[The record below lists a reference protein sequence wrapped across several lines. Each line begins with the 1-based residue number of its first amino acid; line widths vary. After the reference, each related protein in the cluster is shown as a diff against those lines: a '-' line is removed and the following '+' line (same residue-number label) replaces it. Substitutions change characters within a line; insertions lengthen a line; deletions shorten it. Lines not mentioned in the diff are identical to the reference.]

1 MSTHVRDVKLTGARA
16 RGSRGTEKDTAAG
29 GSLRTTTARERPAV
43 AGPGTQG
50 ARCERCGQAARV
62 HILEG
67 YAQGQ
72 PIQRRFCLQ
81 CAPGFSPALPSL
93 HVNRA
98 RLRITFLVGV
108 IGVVLGTVGVFGDA
122 FVPEGHAGF
131 GWYQRAGVLLG
142 ALFVFVGILLRA
154 DLIALGGLLLF
165 GGSLCADWVGLTRA
179 PGIGWK
185 QQALLGVSA
194 ACVVIALL
202 GRCAAVRANFRAV
215 WPVLRGPKAVNDST
229 GQALA
234 GTAAE

>member
-1 MSTHVRDVKLTGARA
+1 
-16 RGSRGTEKDTAAG
+16 
-29 GSLRTTTARERPAV
+29 
-43 AGPGTQG
+43 
-50 ARCERCGQAARV
+50 V

-72 PIQRRFCLQ
+72 PIQRRFCLE
-81 CAPGFSPALPSL
+81 CAPGFSPALSRL

-142 ALFVFVGILLRA
+142 AVLVFVGILLRA

-165 GGSLCADWVGLTRA
+165 GGALCADWVGLTRA
-179 PGIGWK
+179 PGVGWK
-185 QQALLGVSA
+185 QQTLLGVSA
-194 ACVVIALL
+194 ACVVIAVL
-202 GRCAAVRANFRAV
+202 GRYAAARANLRAV

-229 GQALA
+229 GRGLA